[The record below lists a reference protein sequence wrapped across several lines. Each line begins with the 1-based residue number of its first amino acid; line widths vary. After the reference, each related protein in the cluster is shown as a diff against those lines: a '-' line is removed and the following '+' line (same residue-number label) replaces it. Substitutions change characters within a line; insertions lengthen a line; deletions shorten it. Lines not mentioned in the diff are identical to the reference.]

1 MQVVPVKGASR
12 KWAAKVMQGAPGDF
26 RAFHFIGCC
35 TQAEKQVR
43 RCGGAIDLRDS
54 KEEPADTF
62 PKVEEIKERK
72 AARSFWLQLI
82 TFPE

>member
-1 MQVVPVKGASR
+1 
-12 KWAAKVMQGAPGDF
+12 MQGAPGDF

-35 TQAEKQVR
+35 TQAEKEVR

-62 PKVEEIKERK
+62 PKV
-72 AARSFWLQLI
+72 
-82 TFPE
+82 